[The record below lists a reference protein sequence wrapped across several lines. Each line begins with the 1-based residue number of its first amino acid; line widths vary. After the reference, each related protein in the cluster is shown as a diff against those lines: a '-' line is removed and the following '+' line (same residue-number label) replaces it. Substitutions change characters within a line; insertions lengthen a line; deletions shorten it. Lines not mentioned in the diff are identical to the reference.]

1 MASDLNEAIAAEF
14 AAAHAEF
21 QPLDAAEALGK
32 AQVERADELVDK
44 GALRLWPHRHAT
56 DGFFAV
62 AWERS
67 A

>member
-1 MASDLNEAIAAEF
+1 EAIAAEF

-44 GALRLWPHRHAT
+44 GALRRWPHRHAM